1 MLLTGHRGAPVEPV
15 AGPGPWV
22 SSTVP
27 GHHAGSGRR
36 RELGFVHPLGYSDA
50 VRRASRTGCGSR
62 SGHGLRTA
70 DEALIVG
77 GSVAA
82 QGGVDC
88 AAVRSIAR
96 SSPLWTAVPGR
107 TCAPPFGVGH
117 GRISPIC
124 SFIHPWALRQA
135 HEIWAG
141 HDEAGRGRF
150 TFLGGHRGAVRVGI
164 GTWAVRFV
172 ATRSRYPL
180 RGGGGGRGG

>member
-1 MLLTGHRGAPVEPV
+1 MLLTGHRGAPVDPV

-22 SSTVP
+22 D
-27 GHHAGSGRR
+27 GSRSARR
-36 RELGFVHPLGYSDA
+36 IRPTSRAWVCPPLVGYSDA

-88 AAVRSIAR
+88 AVI
-96 SSPLWTAVPGR
+96 PLWTAVPGR

-117 GRISPIC
+117 GRSSPIC
-124 SFIHPWALRQA
+124 SFIQALYRA
-135 HEIWAG
+135 NRHTI
-141 HDEAGRGRF
+141 
-150 TFLGGHRGAVRVGI
+150 
-164 GTWAVRFV
+164 
-172 ATRSRYPL
+172 SN
-180 RGGGGGRGG
+180 